1 MERSVRVCASDS
13 RGPAF
18 AKMDFTDEDTPGFE
32 PYADTLSGDA
42 SSNRMPE
49 ANEYNHD
56 AFDKY
61 LSTEVVLP
69 TGDHMLCSHVKSRG
83 MQMVTSSDMPILTQ
97 FLTPACTTLNF
108 LMATL
113 QPTLLTS
120 SPKICMPRLTQK
132 AILLSSWMK

>member
-49 ANEYNHD
+49 AVEYDDD
-56 AFDKY
+56 AFDNKY
-61 LSTEVVLP
+61 LSTGVVLP
-69 TGDHMLCSHVKSRG
+69 TGDQMLRSRVESRKRDAHG
-83 MQMVTSSDMPILTQ
+83 NLVGRANPNPIIDNCLY
-97 FLTPACTTLNF
+97 NV
-108 LMATL
+108 
-113 QPTLLTS
+113 
-120 SPKICMPRLTQK
+120 
-132 AILLSSWMK
+132 